1 MAKVVSSYSSVVRGV
16 SEQVAQDRHP
26 GQHFEQINMVS
37 DPVRGTVRRHGSRL
51 MAEKNIGAGT
61 ITDAVKTLLRTYRE
75 HSFFMNGTEYS
86 LVYRS
91 APSTGATLPLAF
103 CFNKDTKTWLN
114 VVIDSDASM
123 SAYKNQGLASITN
136 VGKYLLAAGNNLIPA
151 YTQVD
156 NYAAHTNQGVAW
168 VRAGAYSR
176 TFKLSI
182 RRKTDNA
189 VFNASYTTM
198 ASSYPT
204 LLNTSDI
211 PSGASDYQK
220 QVNDR
225 VYAWQSASN
234 KWIGDAFK
242 DQQPENIAQK
252 LADQFSAAGYTNLAV
267 NGSTIVFDNISY
279 IAGEDSGDGSLLRV
293 VYNEIETPDR
303 VSTVHFTDKLVKVR
317 AKGQTDA
324 YYLKAIPEVPGQYFG
339 SVTWTEAPAVVITPT
354 SAFMM
359 GLLSADNGT
368 LYLAATQARLAAI
381 SGLAAPPAYGAT
393 QAGDLA
399 AQGNK
404 PYFLD
409 HPVSML
415 TVFQDRLMVVS
426 NGVVFGSKTGDY
438 FNWFRSSMLSL
449 KPDDPVEG
457 YALGSEDDII
467 SRSVTYNKDLFM
479 FGIRKQFAISGRTA
493 LTPQSMSIATAAS
506 ERNASFCQPEVLGN
520 ILFYGRYQT
529 ARDQQGPSKFSGA
542 VAQFQLGV
550 FQDTPETSSASPQL
564 DKYIRGRVTEMAV
577 MGAPTTLFARTDGR
591 DDGLYVFRFLDQPGT
606 QAREFDSWS
615 RWEWDYAAVGHVVG
629 MVGYQSSLNVYTVKS
644 DGINLWLGAEE
655 FVMDSALSDTP
666 YLDSQRTAAAYE
678 ADPGFIRWNSPG
690 VVTANA
696 AVALDGSSDRRLLGS
711 VIPTATE
718 YNKFKAQYTDFMS
731 GAVVGV
737 LYDSVVDITPPY
749 VRDQNDRAIVN
760 GNLTVTQYAVSL
772 IDTAGLD
779 AVRTSENMD
788 TTVAKFNGR
797 VLGRANNFIGRQP
810 VTDTTIQVPCAKG
823 NTRHRMK
830 FVSRTWLPM
839 GISAIEW
846 TGQFFNNARRV

>member
-26 GQHFEQINMVS
+26 GQHYEQINMVS
-37 DPVRGTVRRHGSRL
+37 DPVRGTVRRHGSRF
-51 MAEKNIGAGT
+51 MAEKDIGAGT
-61 ITDAVKTLLRTYRE
+61 LTDAVKTLLRTYRE

-123 SAYKNQGLASITN
+123 TPYKNQGLASVTN
-136 VGKYLLAAGNNLIPA
+136 VGKYLMAAGNALLPA

-156 NYAAHTNQGVAW
+156 NYAANNTKGVAW
-168 VRAGAYSR
+168 IRAGAYSR
-176 TFKLSI
+176 TYKISI
-182 RRKTDNA
+182 KRASDGVA
-189 VFNASYTTM
+189 FSASYTTM

-204 LLNTSDI
+204 LLSTSDI

-242 DQQPENIAQK
+242 DQQPENIALQLK
-252 LADQFSAAGYTNLAV
+252 NQLVGAGYTNIDV
-267 NGSTIVFDNISY
+267 TGSTIIMDNISY
-279 IAGEDSGDGSLLRV
+279 LSVDDSGDGNFMRGV
-293 VYNEIETPDR
+293 FNEIENPDR
-303 VSTVHFTDKLVKVR
+303 VSTVHFLNKLVKVR

-324 YYLKAIPEVPGQYFG
+324 YYLKAIPEVPGQYYG
-339 SVTWTEAPAVVITPT
+339 PVTWTEAPAVVITPT
-354 SAFMM
+354 SAFML
-359 GLLSADNGT
+359 GQLSNDGAT

-381 SGLAAPPAYGAT
+381 SGLPAAPAYGAT

-409 HPVSML
+409 HPVSLL

-426 NGVVFGSKTGDY
+426 NGVVFGSRTGDY

-467 SRSVTYNKDLFM
+467 SRAVTYNKDLFM
-479 FGIRKQFAISGRTA
+479 FGVRKQFAISGRTP
-493 LTPQSMSIATAAS
+493 LTPQNISIATAAS
-506 ERNASFCQPEVLGN
+506 ERNSAYCQPEVLGN

-529 ARDQQGPSKFSGA
+529 ARDQAGPSPYAGA

-550 FQDTPETSSASPQL
+550 FQDTPETSPASPQL
-564 DKYIRGRVTEMAV
+564 DKYIRGRITEMAV
-577 MGAPTTLFARTDGR
+577 MGAPTTLFCRTDGR

-615 RWEWDYAAVGHVVG
+615 RWEWDYGNVGHIIG
-629 MVGYQSSLNVYTVKS
+629 MVGYQSSLFVYTMKS
-644 DGINLWLGAEE
+644 DGTNLWLGAEE

-666 YLDSQRTAAAYE
+666 YLDSQRSGTAYE
-678 ADPGFIRWNSPG
+678 ANTGFLRNSVPRTG
-690 VVTANA
+690 TSA
-696 AVALDGSSDRRLLGS
+696 ALDRSTEYGLLG
-711 VIPTATE
+711 TAIAGYST
-718 YNKFKAQYTDFMS
+718 FKAQYIPSKVTLDDL
-731 GAVVGV
+731 VVGV
-737 LYDSVVDITPPY
+737 DFESVMDITPPY

-772 IDTAGLD
+772 IDTGGLD

-797 VLGRANNFIGRQP
+797 VLGRANNLIGRQP
-810 VTDTTIQVPCAKG
+810 VTSTTIQVPCAKG
-823 NTRHRMK
+823 NLRHRMK